1 MFWHARKGEAVE
13 SRLDDQGGPA
23 RRTFVVGEHAVDP
36 VCNMVV
42 QPGATQ
48 GGSYVH
54 SGETVW
60 FCSEKCRDSFVKG
73 PATYFTATDVVCGMT
88 VDKHAPAAFSAYAGR
103 MWFFCRVQCRDRFL
117 AEPGS
122 YLPAA
127 AKARLTPSG
136 AVWTCPMHPQV
147 REPRPGPCPICGMAL
162 EPEHPALG
170 TGPNPELVDMRRR
183 FRVGLVFSTP
193 LLVLA
198 MGDMVPGLG
207 HWLHAA
213 WAPWAQLVLSL
224 PVVLWVGLPFF
235 ERGWRSVLSL
245 YFNMFTLI
253 ALGTGAAFLFSVVAT
268 VAPSLIPEAFS
279 GHGGRPALYFDSAA
293 MIVTLVAM
301 GQVLELRA
309 RAQTSEAIRGLLEL
323 APKRAIRVRPDGV
336 DEEVALDQLAVGDH
350 LRVRPGDHV
359 PVDGVVLS
367 GKSAINEAM
376 MTGESMPVEK
386 TAGAR
391 VVGGTG
397 NGSGSFVMRAE
408 RVGRDTVLAQIVERV
423 AEAQRSRAPLQK
435 LADRVAL
442 YFVPAV
448 VAAAVLSAV
457 AWGVWGP
464 EPRLAYALVNAVA
477 VLIIACPCALGLA
490 TPISVVIGLGRGAQS
505 GVLIRNAEALELLA
519 KVDTLL
525 VDKTGTLTVGRP
537 SVVTIRP
544 LGDESEEQ
552 LLRLAAVVE
561 RGSEH
566 PVASAIV
573 DAARL
578 RHLPM
583 PEARSFASST
593 GKGVTATVDGH
604 QVAVGNT
611 ALLDSLQVAS
621 GRARDAVE
629 ELSAQGMTAI
639 FVSIDGYVA
648 GVLGVED
655 PVKSTTPEAL
665 AALRADGVRVVMVTG
680 DQRSTAQA
688 VARRLGIEEVHAEVL
703 PDQKIALVQQLQAQG
718 RRVAMAGDGVNDAPA
733 LAAATVGIAMGNGTD
748 IAKESAS
755 VTLVKGDL
763 RGIARARALSRA
775 TVRNIRQNLWWA
787 FIYNTVGVPV
797 AAGILFPIC
806 GLLLS
811 PMIAAA
817 AMSLSSVSVIL
828 NALRLRTVP
837 L

>member
-1 MFWHARKGEAVE
+1 MFAV
-13 SRLDDQGGPA
+13 GGQ
-23 RRTFVVGEHAVDP
+23 AVDP

-42 QPGATQ
+42 QPGAAR
-48 GGSYVH
+48 GGSHVH
-54 SGETVW
+54 AGETVW
-60 FCSEKCRDSFVKG
+60 FCGPKCRESF
-73 PATYFTATDVVCGMT
+73 AREAANYFQATDVVCGT
-88 VDKHAPAAFSAYAGR
+88 AVDKHAPATFQAHAGR
-103 MWFFCRVQCRDRFL
+103 MWFFCSDGCRDRFA
-117 AEPGS
+117 AEPGK

-127 AKARLTPSG
+127 GKPRPTPAVG
-136 AVWTCPMHPQV
+136 VVWTCPMHPEV
-147 REPRPGPCPICGMAL
+147 RKPRPGPCPICGMAL
-162 EPEHPALG
+162 EPENPAALG
-170 TGPNPELVDMRRR
+170 DAPNPELLDMQRR
-183 FRVGLVFSTP
+183 FLVGLGFSLP
-193 LLVLA
+193 LFALA
-198 MGDMVPGLG
+198 MGEMVPGIG
-207 HWLHAA
+207 HLLQGAWL
-213 WAPWAQLVLSL
+213 PWAEFALSL
-224 PVVLWVGLPFF
+224 PVVLWVGFPFF
-235 ERGWRSVLSL
+235 ERGWRSILSL
-245 YFNMFTLI
+245 NFNMFTLI

-268 VAPSLIPEAFS
+268 LAPSLIPQAFA
-279 GHGGRPALYFDSAA
+279 GHGGRAPLYFDSAA

-309 RAQTSEAIRGLLEL
+309 RAQTSDAIRGLLDL
-323 APKRAIRVRPDGV
+323 APKRAIRVRPDGA
-336 DEEVALDQLAVGDH
+336 DEEVSLELLAVGDQV
-350 LRVRPGDHV
+350 RVRPGDHV

-367 GKSAINEAM
+367 GTSTINEAM
-376 MTGESMPVEK
+376 VTGESMPVEK
-386 TAGAR
+386 SAGAR
-391 VVGGTG
+391 VVGGTA

-435 LADRVAL
+435 LADRVAT

-448 VAAAVLSAV
+448 VTAAVLSAV
-457 AWGVWGP
+457 AWGLWGP

-490 TPISVVIGLGRGAQS
+490 TPISVVIGLGRGAQT

-519 KVDTLL
+519 KIDTLL
-525 VDKTGTLTVGRP
+525 VDKTGTLTEGQP
-537 SVVTIRP
+537 SVVAIHVF
-544 LGDESEEQ
+544 GDESEDQ
-552 LLRLAAVVE
+552 LLRLAAAVE

-566 PVASAIV
+566 PMSSAIV
-573 DAARL
+573 DAARV
-578 RHLPM
+578 RHVPV
-583 PEARSFASST
+583 PEADAFASSA

-604 QVAVGNT
+604 RVAVGNA
-611 ALLDSLQVAS
+611 ALLDALQIATAS
-621 GRARDAVE
+621 ARDAAE
-629 ELSAQGMTAI
+629 SLRAQAMTAI
-639 FVSIDGYVA
+639 FVAVDGHVA

-665 AALRADGVRVVMVTG
+665 AALKADGVRVVMVTG

-703 PDQKIALVQQLQAQG
+703 PDQKIALVRQLQAQG

-763 RGIARARALSRA
+763 RGIVRARALSRA

-787 FIYNTVGVPV
+787 FAYNSLGVPI
-797 AAGILFPIC
+797 AAGILFPLF

-811 PMIAAA
+811 PMFAAA